1 MNLFR
6 FVLLPLVLLVSSAHL
21 RADVLI
27 GIANIANLT
36 GLNLEWTG
44 DHNSVY
50 VVPALERSRMGLRD
64 DKLRWIAGVRHR
76 LERGSMASSGFFSGL
91 MVGDLAG
98 DKEYERLGAGGELG
112 YQWAKEYTRIS
123 LSAALVVLEAVPE
136 EELKEEPSVALGV
149 TINLRR

>member
-1 MNLFR
+1 M
-6 FVLLPLVLLVSSAHL
+6 LLLWSATL

-50 VVPALERSRMGLRD
+50 VVPALERRRTGLRD
-64 DKLRWIAGVRHR
+64 DKIRWIAGMRHR
-76 LERGSMASSGFFSGL
+76 LERGSMDSSGFFSGL

-98 DKEYERLGAGGELG
+98 DKDYERLGAGGELG
-112 YQWAKEYTRIS
+112 YQWSKEYTRIS

-136 EELKEEPSVALGV
+136 EELEEEPSVELGI
-149 TINLRR
+149 TINLKR